1 MEKKEI
7 LMQPNNLIKSKY
19 DFTNVENKLFYKIL
33 FNAQKQQNSSYVTT
47 ISKEELKVF
56 MKNNN
61 DYEHKNIKEILNMF
75 QQSVLEFD
83 YIEETTGKLRTFG
96 SGLINTYELDHT
108 DQIYTI
114 MMHEVL
120 YNHITD
126 FVKMQKKKNGYTA
139 INLSVLFNFRGAY
152 TQRLY
157 TLFRLWSRE
166 NKEVEIKYKLDEL
179 RFYLKLK
186 DNVYPEYKYFKQN
199 VLKRAMN
206 EINKKGNMVVSIK
219 EEKRKNR
226 KIDEIIF
233 SVIDYEPRKYFDKDI
248 LVEDYIPKKKQDNE
262 VSFSFYIPNENIFT
276 TGTIKLFKEDFK
288 EFDFKKDVY
297 LNAFNKS
304 IAIAFERD
312 NTDII
317 NTKNYDFFK
326 STLSNKISEVIIHQ
340 KDDLKF
346 KEELDKYWD
355 DEDVKKEEREVDYS
369 KDPVRLET
377 VRRNLFDQGIVNE
390 EGYYY
395 K

>member
-1 MEKKEI
+1 
-7 LMQPNNLIKSKY
+7 MQPNNLIKSKY

-83 YIEETTGKLRTFG
+83 YIEETTGKLKTFG

>member
-83 YIEETTGKLRTFG
+83 YIEETTGKLKTFG

-166 NKEVEIKYKLDEL
+166 NMEVEIKYKLDEL

>member
-1 MEKKEI
+1 
-7 LMQPNNLIKSKY
+7 MQPNNLIKSKY

-83 YIEETTGKLRTFG
+83 YIEETTGKLKTFG

-262 VSFSFYIPNENIFT
+262 VSFGFYIPNENIFT
-276 TGTIKLFKEDFK
+276 TGTIKLFREDFK
-288 EFDFKKDVY
+288 EFDFKSDVY

-304 IAIAFERD
+304 IAIALERD

-355 DEDVKKEEREVDYS
+355 DEDVKEEREIDYS

-377 VRRNLFDQGIVNE
+377 VRRNLFDQGLVNE

>member
-1 MEKKEI
+1 LEKKEI

-83 YIEETTGKLRTFG
+83 YIEETTGKLKTFG

-377 VRRNLFDQGIVNE
+377 VRRNLFDQGLVNE

>member
-1 MEKKEI
+1 LEKKEI

-83 YIEETTGKLRTFG
+83 YIEETTGKLKTFG

>member
-83 YIEETTGKLRTFG
+83 YIEETTGKLKTFG

-166 NKEVEIKYKLDEL
+166 NKEVEVKYKLDEL

-288 EFDFKKDVY
+288 EFDFKSDVY

-304 IAIAFERD
+304 IAIALERD

-346 KEELDKYWD
+346 KEELNQYWD
-355 DEDVKKEEREVDYS
+355 DEDVKKEEREIDYS

-377 VRRNLFDQGIVNE
+377 VRRNLFDQGLVNE

>member
-83 YIEETTGKLRTFG
+83 YIEETTGKLKTFG

-262 VSFSFYIPNENIFT
+262 VSFGFYIPNENIFT
-276 TGTIKLFKEDFK
+276 TGTIKLFREDFK
-288 EFDFKKDVY
+288 EFDFKSDVY

-304 IAIAFERD
+304 IAIALERD

-355 DEDVKKEEREVDYS
+355 DEDVKEEREIDYS

-377 VRRNLFDQGIVNE
+377 VRRNLFDQGLVNE

>member
-1 MEKKEI
+1 KKEI

-83 YIEETTGKLRTFG
+83 YIEETTGKLKTFG

-377 VRRNLFDQGIVNE
+377 VRRNLFDQGLVNE

>member
-83 YIEETTGKLRTFG
+83 YIEETTGKLKTFG

-262 VSFSFYIPNENIFT
+262 VSFGFYIPNENIFT

-288 EFDFKKDVY
+288 EFDFKSDVY

-304 IAIAFERD
+304 IAIALERD

-346 KEELDKYWD
+346 KEELNKYWD
-355 DEDVKKEEREVDYS
+355 DKDVKKEEREIDYS

-377 VRRNLFDQGIVNE
+377 IRRNLFDQGLVNE

>member
-83 YIEETTGKLRTFG
+83 YIEETTGKLKTFG

-377 VRRNLFDQGIVNE
+377 VRRNLFDQGLVNE

>member
-83 YIEETTGKLRTFG
+83 YIEETTGKLKTFG

-248 LVEDYIPKKKQDNE
+248 LVEDYIPKKKQGNE
-262 VSFSFYIPNENIFT
+262 ISFGFYIPNENIFT

-288 EFDFKKDVY
+288 EFDFKSDVY

-304 IAIAFERD
+304 IAIALERD

-377 VRRNLFDQGIVNE
+377 VRRNLFDQGLVNE

>member
-83 YIEETTGKLRTFG
+83 YIEETTGKLKTFG

>member
-83 YIEETTGKLRTFG
+83 YIEETTGKLKTFG

-219 EEKRKNR
+219 DEKRKNR
-226 KIDEIIF
+226 TIDEIIF

>member
-1 MEKKEI
+1 
-7 LMQPNNLIKSKY
+7 
-19 DFTNVENKLFYKIL
+19 
-33 FNAQKQQNSSYVTT
+33 
-47 ISKEELKVF
+47 
-56 MKNNN
+56 KNNN

-83 YIEETTGKLRTFG
+83 YIEETTGKLKTFG

-226 KIDEIIF
+226 K
-233 SVIDYEPRKYFDKDI
+233 
-248 LVEDYIPKKKQDNE
+248 
-262 VSFSFYIPNENIFT
+262 
-276 TGTIKLFKEDFK
+276 
-288 EFDFKKDVY
+288 
-297 LNAFNKS
+297 
-304 IAIAFERD
+304 
-312 NTDII
+312 
-317 NTKNYDFFK
+317 
-326 STLSNKISEVIIHQ
+326 
-340 KDDLKF
+340 
-346 KEELDKYWD
+346 
-355 DEDVKKEEREVDYS
+355 
-369 KDPVRLET
+369 
-377 VRRNLFDQGIVNE
+377 
-390 EGYYY
+390 
-395 K
+395 

>member
-1 MEKKEI
+1 MKKKEI

-83 YIEETTGKLRTFG
+83 YIEETTGKLKTFG

-377 VRRNLFDQGIVNE
+377 VRRNLFDQGLVNE

>member
-1 MEKKEI
+1 
-7 LMQPNNLIKSKY
+7 MQPNNLIKSKY

-83 YIEETTGKLRTFG
+83 YIEETTGKLKTFG

-377 VRRNLFDQGIVNE
+377 VRRNLFDQGLVNE

>member
-83 YIEETTGKLRTFG
+83 YIEETTGKLKTFG

-219 EEKRKNR
+219 KEKRKNR

-377 VRRNLFDQGIVNE
+377 VRRNLFDQGLVNE

>member
-83 YIEETTGKLRTFG
+83 YIEETTGKLKTFG

-377 VRRNLFDQGIVNE
+377 VRRNLFDQGIINE

>member
-83 YIEETTGKLRTFG
+83 YIEETTGKLKTFG

-304 IAIAFERD
+304 IAIALERD

-346 KEELDKYWD
+346 KEELNKYWD
-355 DEDVKKEEREVDYS
+355 DEDVKKEEREIDYS

-377 VRRNLFDQGIVNE
+377 VRRNLFDQGLVNE

>member
-83 YIEETTGKLRTFG
+83 YIEETTGKLKTFG

-326 STLSNKISEVIIHQ
+326 SKLSNKISEVIIHQ

-377 VRRNLFDQGIVNE
+377 VRRNLFDQGLVNE

>member
-83 YIEETTGKLRTFG
+83 YIEETSGKLKTFG

-377 VRRNLFDQGIVNE
+377 VRRNLFDQGLVNE

>member
-83 YIEETTGKLRTFG
+83 YIEETTGKLKTFG

-226 KIDEIIF
+226 KIGEIIF

-377 VRRNLFDQGIVNE
+377 VRRNLFDQGLVNE

>member
-1 MEKKEI
+1 EKKEI

-83 YIEETTGKLRTFG
+83 YIEETTGKLKTFG

-377 VRRNLFDQGIVNE
+377 VRRNLFDQGLVNE